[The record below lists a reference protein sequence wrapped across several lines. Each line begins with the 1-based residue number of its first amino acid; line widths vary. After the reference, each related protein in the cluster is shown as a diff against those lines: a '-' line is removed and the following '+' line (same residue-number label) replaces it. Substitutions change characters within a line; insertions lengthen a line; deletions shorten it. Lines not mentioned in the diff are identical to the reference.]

1 MNKDLVK
8 QKNNFLPNRMFREY
22 FAGWP
27 FPRDT
32 RENLQASMTLHLP
45 VMYSTRGSFAGKLL
59 ARHLQNSLIH
69 SFKLESSHSLTRIP
83 YN

>member
-1 MNKDLVK
+1 MGKDLVK
-8 QKNNFLPNRMFREY
+8 QNTLENKKIREY

-32 RENLQASMTLHLP
+32 GENPQAGMTIHLL
-45 VMYSTRGSFAGKLL
+45 VMCSTRGSFVGKLL
-59 ARHLQNSLIH
+59 VRHLRNPLVH
-69 SFKLESSHSLTRIP
+69 HFKLESSHSLTLIP